1 MKLLKKWRHI
11 IDWYFFQS
19 EKAGRAEAVNFIS
32 HLFIYSFFL
41 FFPFVFS
48 VLFIYNEQNRWY
60 CYQQIRLIFHFS
72 CYVNFFYKLILVVHF
87 CASTL
92 HYLFWYIL
100 IQKRRKQNSFFIE
113 HLWWVLLKM
122 SVNRAVGSFFIF
134 YSSPP
139 PKKRNLDQNVNDSKF
154 HFVILF
160 LKIIFQTYTTFSY
173 LSKRSSGHH
182 QGFLWFQIF

>member
-1 MKLLKKWRHI
+1 MKKPIKKIKELEKELTEPTKMKLLKKWRHI

-139 PKKRNLDQNVNDSKF
+139 QKNEIWTKMQMIQNF
-154 HFVILF
+154 IL
-160 LKIIFQTYTTFSY
+160 
-173 LSKRSSGHH
+173 
-182 QGFLWFQIF
+182 

>member
-1 MKLLKKWRHI
+1 M
-11 IDWYFFQS
+11 IDISFKVKRQG
-19 EKAGRAEAVNFIS
+19 GRRRLIS
-32 HLFIYSFFL
+32 FPIYSFIL
-41 FFPFVFS
+41 FFSFFL
-48 VLFIYNEQNRWY
+48 LFFLY
-60 CYQQIRLIFHFS
+60 CSFIMSKIADTATNKLDW
-72 CYVNFFYKLILVVHF
+72 FFILVATWISSKLILVVHF

>member
-72 CYVNFFYKLILVVHF
+72 CYVTFFSVNISCTFLCFHFALFILVYLNTKKKKTEQLFYRTSLVG
-87 CASTL
+87 ASENVCK
-92 HYLFWYIL
+92 
-100 IQKRRKQNSFFIE
+100 QGRRK
-113 HLWWVLLKM
+113 L
-122 SVNRAVGSFFIF
+122 F
-134 YSSPP
+134 YFLQQSP

-160 LKIIFQTYTTFSY
+160 LKIIFQTYTNFSY

>member
-72 CYVNFFYKLILVVHF
+72 CYVNFFSVNISCTFLCFHFALFILVYLNTKKKKTEQLFYRTSLVG
-87 CASTL
+87 ASENVCK
-92 HYLFWYIL
+92 
-100 IQKRRKQNSFFIE
+100 QGRRK
-113 HLWWVLLKM
+113 L
-122 SVNRAVGSFFIF
+122 F
-134 YSSPP
+134 YFLQQSP

>member
-1 MKLLKKWRHI
+1 M
-11 IDWYFFQS
+11 IDISFKVKRQG
-19 EKAGRAEAVNFIS
+19 GRRRLIS
-32 HLFIYSFFL
+32 FPIYSFIL
-41 FFPFVFS
+41 FFSFFL
-48 VLFIYNEQNRWY
+48 LFFLY
-60 CYQQIRLIFHFS
+60 CSFIMSKIADTATNKLDW
-72 CYVNFFYKLILVVHF
+72 FFILVATWISSQLILVVHF

-139 PKKRNLDQNVNDSKF
+139 QKTKFGPKCKWFKISFCNSFFENNISDIYNF
-154 HFVILF
+154 FIFVQT
-160 LKIIFQTYTTFSY
+160 FQWT
-173 LSKRSSGHH
+173 SSGFFMISD
-182 QGFLWFQIF
+182 FLTESLKATKN